1 MNHFELA
8 EQVAEGNKN
17 PLDAYIELKTL
28 LSEVQDALSSIEPLA
43 IAERIKYGKEN
54 LVRQNFLI
62 EYSDGTPRYSY
73 KHYGAWGEAN
83 EHVKRIEEMM
93 KQSAKLGK
101 TIVDDSTGEIIE
113 PASVTYTKPFLR
125 LTFQK

>member
-8 EQVAEGNKN
+8 HQVAEGNKN
-17 PLDAYIELKTL
+17 PLDAYVELKIL

-43 IAERIKYGKEN
+43 IEERIKYGKEN
-54 LVRQNFLI
+54 LVRRGFLI

-73 KHYGAWGEAN
+73 KHYGAWAEAS
-83 EHVKRIEEMM
+83 ESVKKIEEMM

-101 TIVDDSTGEIIE
+101 TIVDDGTGEIIE
-113 PASVTYTKPFLR
+113 PAVVTYTKPFLR